1 MINNITSYFKQ
12 DGTPTVEGIRLF
24 RGIQSAGGGVGG
36 PVAWDDVT
44 SKPAT
49 FPPSPHGHVIGD
61 VTGLQASLDGKQAA
75 GTYVVPADLAPYV
88 LDANVRGGAENLA
101 QRLSTISNFA
111 SPNAGGV
118 IVGQYYDNAF
128 HGTASGTLAGAANRV
143 DLAPFY
149 TSVPLPINQ
158 LGVAVSTA
166 VAASLLRCFIYAS
179 DANGWPSTLLYEG
192 DSNLSGAA
200 AGFVSHSLSFTFAS
214 GRQYWV
220 GVRSSSTTTIR
231 AVPIASAVNLGLNG
245 AAGGN
250 YFTGLR
256 RTLAFATP
264 LPESW
269 GFLPGDR
276 VANVLPPSIR
286 FRAA

>member
-1 MINNITSYFKQ
+1 MINNITSYFNA
-12 DGTPTVEGIRLF
+12 DGTPTAEGIRLF
-24 RGIQSAGGGVGG
+24 RGLSAGGGGGGG

-44 SKPAT
+44 SKPST
-49 FPPSPHGHVIGD
+49 FPPSSHTHVIND
-61 VTGLQASLDGKQAA
+61 VTGLQSALDGKQAA
-75 GTYVVPADLAPYV
+75 GTYVVPGDLAPYV
-88 LDANVRGGAENLA
+88 LDANVRGGADNLA

-118 IVGQYYDNAF
+118 IVGQFYDNAF
-128 HGTASGTLAGAANRV
+128 HGTASGTLAGTANRM

-149 TSVPLPINQ
+149 TSVPLPIDQ

-166 VAASLLRCFIYAS
+166 VAGSLLRCFIYAS
-179 DANGWPSTLLYEG
+179 NADGWPDALLYEG
-192 DSNLSGAA
+192 ASDLSGAA
-200 AGFVSHSLSFTFAS
+200 TGFVSHSLSFTFAS

-220 GVRSSSTTTIR
+220 GVRFSSTTTIR
-231 AVPIASAVNLGLNG
+231 AVPTASAVNLGVNG
-245 AAGGN
+245 SAGN
-250 YFTGLR
+250 FYFTALR

-264 LPESW
+264 LPANW